1 MVMGGQGRDLC
12 EWCPLYMPVYVPE
25 LSDELCEF
33 LFMPEGC
40 PMAVVFEMGE
50 MDDLKERNVV

>member
-40 PMAVVFEMGE
+40 PMAVVFETGE
-50 MDDLKERNVV
+50 MDG